1 MKDFI
6 GRTECSEDIV
16 KGLIEF
22 FCDNEKHHKKGITGK
37 AIGKDF
43 EFAVHEQVKE
53 SIDLTCDLHLLHQY
67 DVWQDYKKHLYESLN
82 KYVDHFTQLKD
93 MNNFDII
100 EPVNIQYYPIGGG
113 YKMEHCERGGG
124 LDLTIKRVL
133 VFMTYLNDVEDGGTH
148 FKYFNHTEKATK
160 GKTII
165 WPADWTHTHC
175 GEVSNTKPKIISTG
189 WFSHL
194 WDF

>member
-53 SIDLTCDLHLLHQY
+53 SIDLTCDLHQLHQY
-67 DVWQDYKKHLYESLN
+67 DVWKDYKKHLYESLN
-82 KYVDHFTQLKD
+82 KYVDHFTQLKE

-100 EPVNIQYYPIGGG
+100 EPINIQHYPIGGG

-124 LDLTIKRVL
+124 FDLTIKRVL

-148 FKYFNHTEKATK
+148 FKYFNHTEKATR

-165 WPADWTHTHC
+165 WPSDWTHTHC
-175 GEVSNTKPKIISTG
+175 GQISNTKPKIISTG

>member
-53 SIDLTCDLHLLHQY
+53 SIDLTCDLRLLHQY
-67 DVWQDYKKHLYESLN
+67 DVWKDYKKHLYESLN

-100 EPVNIQYYPIGGG
+100 EPINIQHYPIGGG

-124 LDLTIKRVL
+124 FDLTIKRVL

-148 FKYFNHTEKATK
+148 FKYFNHTEKATR

-165 WPADWTHTHC
+165 WPADWTHTHS
-175 GEVSNTKPKIISTG
+175 GQISKTKPKIISTG